1 MKRREFS
8 LASLSTAVALGGLG
22 LSNTAF
28 AQGPA
33 KFVAGK
39 DYTRLDRAVPTES
52 EAGKIE
58 VIEFF
63 WYSCSHCNAF
73 EPAFAQWVKNAPKDV
88 VVRRIPVAFREDF
101 APQQRLYFSLEA
113 MGLLDKVHG
122 KVFQAIHVERLT
134 LNTDASILAWVEK
147 QGVDKNK
154 FADTAKSFGVASKLK
169 RAVQL
174 QNDFKIEGVPFGC
187 FPADLLKACEKCV
200 TEDSKKYTSAYGAK
214 IPISSGKGQS
224 QDRPCPDGEFPVS

>member
-8 LASLSTAVALGGLG
+8 WATLGATASAIGFNNA
-22 LSNTAF
+22 AW

-33 KFVAGK
+33 KFLPGK
-39 DYTRLDRAVPTES
+39 DYIKLDRTIPTAS

-73 EPAFAQWVKNAPKDV
+73 EPTFAQWVKNAPKDV
-88 VVRRIPVAFREDF
+88 VVNRIPVAFREDF
-101 APQQRLYFSLEA
+101 APQQRLFFTLEA
-113 MGLLDKVHG
+113 MGLLEKIHI
-122 KVFQAIHVERLT
+122 KVFQAIHVERLA

-154 FADTAKSFGVASKLK
+154 FADIAKSFGVASKLK

-174 QNDFKIEGVPFGC
+174 QNDFKIEGVPSLGVAGRFYVDGTL
-187 FPADLLKACEKCV
+187 AGNMERALQV
-200 TEDSKKYTSAYGAK
+200 TESLL
-214 IPISSGKGQS
+214 S
-224 QDRPCPDGEFPVS
+224 QVRQGRI

>member
-1 MKRREFS
+1 MKRRDFS
-8 LASLSTAVALGGLG
+8 LASLGAAASIGGLG
-22 LSNTAF
+22 LSSPTF

-39 DYTRLDRAVPTES
+39 DYMKLDRAVPTET
-52 EAGKIE
+52 EAGKVE

-63 WYSCSHCNAF
+63 WYSCPHCSAF
-73 EPAFAQWVKNAPKDV
+73 EPTFSQWVKNAPKDV
-88 VVRRIPVAFREDF
+88 VVRRVPVSFREDF

-113 MGLLDKVHG
+113 MGLLDKIHG
-122 KVFQAIHVERLT
+122 KVFQAIHVERLP
-134 LNTDASILAWVEK
+134 LSTDASILAWVEK

-174 QNDFKIEGVPFGC
+174 QNDFKIEGVPSLGI
-187 FPADLLKACEKCV
+187 AGKYYTDGTLSGSMERALQV
-200 TEDSKKYTSAYGAK
+200 TESLLAQVRQGRA
-214 IPISSGKGQS
+214 
-224 QDRPCPDGEFPVS
+224 

>member
-1 MKRREFS
+1 MKRRDFS
-8 LASLSTAVALGGLG
+8 LASLGAAASIGGLS
-22 LSNTAF
+22 LSSPAF

-39 DYTRLDRAVPTES
+39 DYMKLDRAVPTET
-52 EAGKIE
+52 EAGKVE

-63 WYSCSHCNAF
+63 WYSCPHCSAF
-73 EPAFAQWVKNAPKDV
+73 EPTFAQWVKNAPKDV
-88 VVRRIPVAFREDF
+88 VVRRVPVSFREDF

-113 MGLLDKVHG
+113 MGLLDKIHG
-122 KVFQAIHVERLT
+122 KVFQAIHVERLP
-134 LNTDASILAWVEK
+134 LSTDASILAWVEK

-174 QNDFKIEGVPFGC
+174 QNDFKIEGVPSLGI
-187 FPADLLKACEKCV
+187 AGKYYTDGTLTGSMERALQV
-200 TEDSKKYTSAYGAK
+200 TESLLAQVRQGRA
-214 IPISSGKGQS
+214 
-224 QDRPCPDGEFPVS
+224 

>member
-1 MKRREFS
+1 
-8 LASLSTAVALGGLG
+8 LGAAASIGGLG
-22 LSNTAF
+22 LSSPAF

-39 DYTRLDRAVPTES
+39 DYMKLDRAVPTET
-52 EAGKIE
+52 EAGKVE

-63 WYSCSHCNAF
+63 WYSCPHCSAF
-73 EPAFAQWVKNAPKDV
+73 EPTFAQWVKNAPKDV
-88 VVRRIPVAFREDF
+88 VVRRVPVAFREDF

-113 MGLLDKVHG
+113 MGLLDKIHG
-122 KVFQAIHVERLT
+122 KVFQAIHVERLP
-134 LNTDASILAWVEK
+134 LSTDASILAWVEK

-174 QNDFKIEGVPFGC
+174 QNDFKIEGVPSLGI
-187 FPADLLKACEKCV
+187 AGKYYTDGTLSGSMERALQV
-200 TEDSKKYTSAYGAK
+200 TESLLAQVRQGRA
-214 IPISSGKGQS
+214 
-224 QDRPCPDGEFPVS
+224 

>member
-8 LASLSTAVALGGLG
+8 WATLGAAASAIGFNNA
-22 LSNTAF
+22 AW

-33 KFVAGK
+33 KFLPGK
-39 DYTRLDRAVPTES
+39 DYIKLDRTIATAS

-88 VVRRIPVAFREDF
+88 VVNRIPVAFREDF
-101 APQQRLYFSLEA
+101 APQQRLFFTLEA
-113 MGLLDKVHG
+113 MGLLEKIHI

-154 FADTAKSFGVASKLK
+154 FADIAKSFGVASKLK

-174 QNDFKIEGVPFGC
+174 QNDFKIEGVPSLGVAGKFYVDGTL
-187 FPADLLKACEKCV
+187 AGNMERALQITESLL
-200 TEDSKKYTSAYGAK
+200 
-214 IPISSGKGQS
+214 S
-224 QDRPCPDGEFPVS
+224 QARQGRI

>member
-8 LASLSTAVALGGLG
+8 LASMSAAASISGLVLSTPTL
-22 LSNTAF
+22 

-39 DYTRLDRAVPTES
+39 DFTKLDRAVPTET

-113 MGLLDKVHG
+113 MGLLDKIHG
-122 KVFQAIHVERLT
+122 KVFHAIHGERLP

-174 QNDFKIEGVPFGC
+174 QNDFKIEGVPSLGI
-187 FPADLLKACEKCV
+187 AGKYYTDGTLSGSMERALQV
-200 TEDSKKYTSAYGAK
+200 TESLLAQVRQGRA
-214 IPISSGKGQS
+214 
-224 QDRPCPDGEFPVS
+224 

>member
-8 LASLSTAVALGGLG
+8 LATLGTAAAVGAVGLMAPAL
-22 LSNTAF
+22 

-39 DYTRLDRAVPTES
+39 DYIKLGRPITTET

-63 WYSCSHCNAF
+63 WYSCGHCNAF

-101 APQQRLYFSLEA
+101 APQQRLFFSLEA
-113 MGLLDKVHG
+113 MGLLDKLHV
-122 KVFQAIHVERLT
+122 KVFQAIHGERLP
-134 LNTDASILAWVEK
+134 LNTDASILTWIEK
-147 QGVDKNK
+147 QGVDKTK

-174 QNDFKIEGVPFGC
+174 QNDFKIEGVPSLGV
-187 FPADLLKACEKCV
+187 AG
-200 TEDSKKYTSAYGAK
+200 KYYIDGTSAG
-214 IPISSGKGQS
+214 SM
-224 QDRPCPDGEFPVS
+224 DRALQVTDSLLALVRQGRA

>member
-8 LASLSTAVALGGLG
+8 LASLGAAASIGGLS
-22 LSNTAF
+22 LSSPAF

-39 DYTRLDRAVPTES
+39 DYMKLDRAVPTET
-52 EAGKIE
+52 EAGKVE

-63 WYSCSHCNAF
+63 WYSCPHCSAF
-73 EPAFAQWVKNAPKDV
+73 EPTFSQWVKNAPKDV
-88 VVRRIPVAFREDF
+88 VVRRVPVSFREDF

-113 MGLLDKVHG
+113 MGLLDKIHG
-122 KVFQAIHVERLT
+122 KVFQAIHVERLP
-134 LNTDASILAWVEK
+134 LSNDASILAWVEK

-174 QNDFKIEGVPFGC
+174 QNDFKIEGVPSLGI
-187 FPADLLKACEKCV
+187 AGKYYTDGTLTGSMERALQV
-200 TEDSKKYTSAYGAK
+200 TESLLAQVRQGRA
-214 IPISSGKGQS
+214 
-224 QDRPCPDGEFPVS
+224 

>member
-8 LASLSTAVALGGLG
+8 LASMSAAASISGLVLSTPTL
-22 LSNTAF
+22 

-39 DYTRLDRAVPTES
+39 DFTKLDRAVPTATD
-52 EAGKIE
+52 AGQID
-58 VIEFF
+58 VIEFC
-63 WYSCSHCNAF
+63 WYSCAHCNAF
-73 EPAFAQWVKNAPKDV
+73 EPAFAQWVKNTPKDV

-113 MGLLDKVHG
+113 MGLLDKIHG
-122 KVFQAIHVERLT
+122 KVFHAIHGERLP

-174 QNDFKIEGVPFGC
+174 QNDFKIEGVPSLGI
-187 FPADLLKACEKCV
+187 AGKYYVDGTTAGSMERALQVAESLL
-200 TEDSKKYTSAYGAK
+200 
-214 IPISSGKGQS
+214 GQVR
-224 QDRPCPDGEFPVS
+224 QGRA

>member
-8 LASLSTAVALGGLG
+8 LATLGTAAAVGTVGLMAPAL
-22 LSNTAF
+22 

-39 DYTRLDRAVPTES
+39 DYIKLGRPIPTET

-88 VVRRIPVAFREDF
+88 VVRRMPVAFREDF
-101 APQQRLYFSLEA
+101 APQQRLFFSLEA
-113 MGLLDKVHG
+113 MGLLDKLHV
-122 KVFQAIHVERLT
+122 KVFQAIHGERLP
-134 LNTDASILAWVEK
+134 LNTDASILTWIEK
-147 QGVDKNK
+147 QGVDKTK

-174 QNDFKIEGVPFGC
+174 QNDFKIEGVPSLGV
-187 FPADLLKACEKCV
+187 AG
-200 TEDSKKYTSAYGAK
+200 KYYIDGTSAGNM
-214 IPISSGKGQS
+214 
-224 QDRPCPDGEFPVS
+224 DRALQVTDSLLALVRQGRA

>member
-1 MKRREFS
+1 MKRRDFS
-8 LASLSTAVALGGLG
+8 LASLGAAASIGGLG
-22 LSNTAF
+22 LSSPTF

-33 KFVAGK
+33 KFVVGK
-39 DYTRLDRAVPTES
+39 DFMKLDRAVPTET

-88 VVRRIPVAFREDF
+88 VVRRVPVAFREDF
-101 APQQRLYFSLEA
+101 APQQRLYFALEA
-113 MGLLDKVHG
+113 MGLLDKIHG
-122 KVFQAIHVERLT
+122 KVFQAIHVERLP
-134 LNTDASILAWVEK
+134 LSTDASILAWVEK

-174 QNDFKIEGVPFGC
+174 QNDFKIEGVPSLGI
-187 FPADLLKACEKCV
+187 AGKYYTDGTLSGSMERALQV
-200 TEDSKKYTSAYGAK
+200 TESLLAQVRQGRA
-214 IPISSGKGQS
+214 
-224 QDRPCPDGEFPVS
+224 